1 MGRPSSPAFSSLR
14 HGREENHIQVR
25 FSSTRE
31 NQARE
36 ARETGKTGEVCEADK
51 DREAGQA
58 RESGASGQTGQARKT
73 DDVCETGQARET
85 GSGQACHFGA
95 AITVREKSEC
105 DGGHA
110 EVGSSSET
118 SACGQSIPGCRQGGR
133 R

>member
-36 ARETGKTGEVCEADK
+36 TGEDREIHEAGKTGEVCEADK
-51 DREAGQA
+51 DREIRDT
-58 RESGASGQTGQARKT
+58 RESGQSGQTGQARK
-73 DDVCETGQARET
+73 T

-105 DGGHA
+105 DGGHE